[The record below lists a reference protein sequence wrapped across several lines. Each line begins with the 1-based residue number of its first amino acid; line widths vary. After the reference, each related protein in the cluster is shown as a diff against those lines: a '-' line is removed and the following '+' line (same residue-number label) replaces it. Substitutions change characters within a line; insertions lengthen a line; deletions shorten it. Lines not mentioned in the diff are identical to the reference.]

1 MSVQCQ
7 GVITRFYIQLFFI
20 IISWNV
26 FEYYRNQLFF
36 QRVKRLLTI
45 KYLTSEK
52 MKKKIDKLGNIDKY
66 ILTYFY
72 RYRHYFKMQHIHF
85 SYLLSVGI
93 KCYSFIN
100 YHCYYIGTSIFIESD
115 TIYRKCQAI
124 VSFGILPR
132 C

>member
-52 MKKKIDKLGNIDKY
+52 MKKLINLEISISIYLHISTDTDI
-66 ILTYFY
+66 IL
-72 RYRHYFKMQHIHF
+72 
-85 SYLLSVGI
+85 
-93 KCYSFIN
+93 KCN
-100 YHCYYIGTSIFIESD
+100 IFILVIS
-115 TIYRKCQAI
+115 
-124 VSFGILPR
+124 
-132 C
+132 